1 MSSHLPFVII
11 EHDPDHGRRLLR
23 LMELLVPTCLYTSC
37 QDHDARA
44 RVRRSRGL
52 IARES
57 CLTNLGH
64 SKKAPLEMPILL
76 VPDPDDESDTAAQKD
91 PHASGVR
98 AAVAEPS
105 ARYEREVACST
116 WPLLISRRPVRP
128 EVLFAFIRMALG
140 DQDEGRF
147 RLVCV
152 LEAYARRKGLSAR
165 QIELSVMA
173 ALGAD
178 RQHMIDV
185 LSISP
190 NTLKS
195 EVRHLLRKCDAS
207 SLDDLGRAL
216 LRESLLGRDELG
228 TRDGSP
234 RTLLSATNKPAAD

>member
-23 LMELLVPTCLYTSC
+23 LMELLVPTRLYSSC
-37 QDHDARA
+37 QDEDARA
-44 RVRRSRGL
+44 RVHRSRGL

-57 CLTNLGH
+57 CLANLGH

-76 VPDPDDESDTAAQKD
+76 VAGHDEESEAAARQD
-91 PHASGVR
+91 RHPSGVR

-105 ARYEREVACST
+105 GRYEREAVSTT

-152 LEAYARRKGLSAR
+152 LEGYARRRGLSAR

-185 LSISP
+185 LNISP

-195 EVRHLLRKCDAS
+195 EVRHLLRKCDAN

-228 TRDGSP
+228 MHDASP
-234 RTLLSATNKPAAD
+234 GPSLREASKPGID